1 MGRRPSMILVKEAQ
15 KIILDKLQ
23 PLEPEKIP
31 LLNTI
36 GAVLKEDVYAQ
47 RDNPPADN
55 SAMDGYSLRFNDISS
70 FDQNN
75 PPLLKV
81 VEDIPAG
88 QKPSKSIHSGEASRI
103 MTGALVPGG
112 ADTVVMVED
121 TEKKNGS
128 VVILKPQ
135 KKESHVRKQ
144 GEDFKKGALLLSK
157 GNLVTSSNISI
168 IATAG
173 YGELSVYRRPVV
185 AILSTGDELVDLDA
199 KAEDHQ
205 IINSNTYLL
214 ASQVL
219 ESGAKPM
226 LLGIVRDR
234 KNDIKEKLK
243 SADKADIIIT
253 SGGVSVGDYDFV
265 KDAIQDLGSEIVFWK
280 IAMKPGKPL
289 TFSMLSK
296 RPLFGL
302 PGNPVSSFVSF
313 EQFVRPAILKMSG
326 HANLL
331 RKTIRATLTK
341 DVKKKNDGRRH
352 FLRSSLTYENGSYS
366 VSVLSGQGSSMLAS
380 LASANSLLIIPESE
394 TELKAGQQVEVQ
406 VLRN

>member
-1 MGRRPSMILVKEAQ
+1 MILVKEAQ
-15 KIILDKLQ
+15 NIILEKLQ
-23 PLEPEKIP
+23 PLEPENIP
-31 LLNTI
+31 LLNTL
-36 GAVLKEDVYAQ
+36 GAVLQEDICAQ

-55 SAMDGYSLRFNDISS
+55 SAMDGYALRFNDISS
-70 FDQNN
+70 LDQNN
-75 PPLLKV
+75 PLSLKV

-88 QKPSKSIHSGEASRI
+88 QKPTKSIHPGEASRI
-103 MTGALVPGG
+103 MTGALVPSG

-128 VVILKPQ
+128 VSILKPQ
-135 KKESHVRKQ
+135 KKGSHVRKQ
-144 GEDFKKGALLLSK
+144 GEDFKKGDILLSK
-157 GNLVTSSNISI
+157 GDLVTSSNIAI

-173 YGELSVYRRPVV
+173 YAKLSVNRKPVV
-185 AILSTGDELVDLDA
+185 AILSTGDELVDVDA

-234 KNDIKEKLK
+234 KDDIKEKLK
-243 SADKADIIIT
+243 SANKADIIVT

-326 HANLL
+326 HTDIF
-331 RKTIRATLTK
+331 RKTIRATLTEGI
-341 DVKKKNDGRRH
+341 KKKDDGRRH
-352 FLRSSLTYENGSYS
+352 FLRSTLTYINGSYS
-366 VSVLSGQGSSMLAS
+366 VSALSGQGSNMLAS

-394 TELKAGQQVEVQ
+394 TELKSGQQVEVQ

>member
-1 MGRRPSMILVKEAQ
+1 MILVKEAQ
-15 KIILDKLQ
+15 NIILEKLQ
-23 PLEPEKIP
+23 PLEPENIP
-31 LLNTI
+31 LLNTL
-36 GAVLKEDVYAQ
+36 GAVLQEDICAQ

-55 SAMDGYSLRFNDISS
+55 SAMDGYALRFNDISS
-70 FDQNN
+70 LDQNN
-75 PPLLKV
+75 PLSLKV

-88 QKPSKSIHSGEASRI
+88 QKPTKSIHPGEASRI
-103 MTGALVPGG
+103 MTGAVVPGG
-112 ADTVVMVED
+112 ADTVVMVEE

-128 VVILKPQ
+128 VSILKPQ
-135 KKESHVRKQ
+135 KKGSHVRKQ
-144 GEDFKKGALLLSK
+144 GEDFKKGDILLSK
-157 GNLVTSSNISI
+157 GDLVTSSNIAI

-173 YGELSVYRRPVV
+173 YAKLSVNRKPVV
-185 AILSTGDELVDLDA
+185 AILSTGDELVDVDA

-219 ESGAKPM
+219 ECGAKPM

-234 KNDIKEKLK
+234 KDDIKEKLK
-243 SADKADIIIT
+243 SANKADIIVT

-265 KDAIQDLGSEIVFWK
+265 KDAIQDLGSDIVFWK

-289 TFSMLSK
+289 TFSMLNK

-326 HANLL
+326 HTDIF
-331 RKTIRATLTK
+331 RKTIRATLTEGI
-341 DVKKKNDGRRH
+341 KKKDDGRRH
-352 FLRSSLTYENGSYS
+352 FLRSTLTYINGSYS
-366 VSVLSGQGSSMLAS
+366 VSALSGQGSNMLAS

-394 TELKAGQQVEVQ
+394 TELKSGQQVEVQ

>member
-1 MGRRPSMILVKEAQ
+1 MILVKEAQ
-15 KIILDKLQ
+15 NIILEKLQ
-23 PLEPEKIP
+23 PLEPENIP
-31 LLNTI
+31 LLNTL
-36 GAVLKEDVYAQ
+36 GAVLQEDICAQ

-55 SAMDGYSLRFNDISS
+55 SAMDGYALRFNDISS
-70 FDQNN
+70 LDQNN
-75 PPLLKV
+75 PLSLKV

-88 QKPSKSIHSGEASRI
+88 QKPTKSINPGEASRI
-103 MTGALVPGG
+103 MTGAVVPGG
-112 ADTVVMVED
+112 ADTVVMVEE

-128 VVILKPQ
+128 VSILKPQ
-135 KKESHVRKQ
+135 KKGSHVRKQ
-144 GEDFKKGALLLSK
+144 GEDFKKGDILLSK
-157 GNLVTSSNISI
+157 GDLVTSSNIAI

-173 YGELSVYRRPVV
+173 YAKLSVNRKPVV
-185 AILSTGDELVDLDA
+185 AILSTGDELVDVDA

-234 KNDIKEKLK
+234 KDDIKEKLK
-243 SADKADIIIT
+243 SANKADIIVT

-265 KDAIQDLGSEIVFWK
+265 KDAIQDLGSDIVFWK

-289 TFSMLSK
+289 TFSMLNK

-326 HANLL
+326 HTDLL
-331 RKTIRATLTK
+331 RKTIRATLTE
-341 DVKKKNDGRRH
+341 DIKKKNDGRRH
-352 FLRSSLTYENGSYS
+352 FLRSNLTYQNGSYS
-366 VSVLSGQGSSMLAS
+366 VTVLSGQGSNMLAS

-394 TELKAGQQVEVQ
+394 TELKSGQQVEVQ

>member
-1 MGRRPSMILVKEAQ
+1 MILVKEAQ
-15 KIILDKLQ
+15 NIILEKLQ
-23 PLEPEKIP
+23 PLEPENIP
-31 LLNTI
+31 LLNTL
-36 GAVLKEDVYAQ
+36 GAVLQEDICAQ

-55 SAMDGYSLRFNDISS
+55 SAMDGYALRFNDISS
-70 FDQNN
+70 LDQNN
-75 PPLLKV
+75 PLSLKV

-88 QKPSKSIHSGEASRI
+88 QKPTKSINPGEASRI
-103 MTGALVPGG
+103 MTGAVVPGG
-112 ADTVVMVED
+112 ADTVVMVEE

-128 VVILKPQ
+128 VSILKPQ
-135 KKESHVRKQ
+135 KKGSHVRKQ
-144 GEDFKKGALLLSK
+144 GEDFKKGDILLSK
-157 GNLVTSSNISI
+157 GDLVTSSNIAI

-173 YGELSVYRRPVV
+173 YAKLSVNRKPVV
-185 AILSTGDELVDLDA
+185 AILSTGDELVDVDA

-234 KNDIKEKLK
+234 KDDIKEKLK
-243 SADKADIIIT
+243 SANKADIIVT

-326 HANLL
+326 HTDIF
-331 RKTIRATLTK
+331 RKTIRATLTEGI
-341 DVKKKNDGRRH
+341 KKKDDGRRH
-352 FLRSSLTYENGSYS
+352 FLRSTLTYINGSYS
-366 VSVLSGQGSSMLAS
+366 VSALSGQGSNMLAS

-394 TELKAGQQVEVQ
+394 TELKTGQQVEVQ

>member
-1 MGRRPSMILVKEAQ
+1 MILVKEAQ
-15 KIILDKLQ
+15 NIILEKLQ
-23 PLEPEKIP
+23 PLEPENIP
-31 LLNTI
+31 LLNTL
-36 GAVLKEDVYAQ
+36 GAVLQEDICAQ

-55 SAMDGYSLRFNDISS
+55 SAMDGYALRFNDISS
-70 FDQNN
+70 LDQNN
-75 PPLLKV
+75 PLSLKV

-88 QKPSKSIHSGEASRI
+88 QKPTKPIHPREASRI
-103 MTGALVPGG
+103 MTGAVVPGG

-128 VVILKPQ
+128 VSILKPQ
-135 KKESHVRKQ
+135 KKGSHVRKQ
-144 GEDFKKGALLLSK
+144 GEDFKKGDILLSK
-157 GNLVTSSNISI
+157 GDLVTSSNIAI

-173 YGELSVYRRPVV
+173 YAKLSVNRKPVV
-185 AILSTGDELVDLDA
+185 AILSTGDELVDVDA

-234 KNDIKEKLK
+234 KDDIKEKLK
-243 SADKADIIIT
+243 SANKADIIVT

-265 KDAIQDLGSEIVFWK
+265 KDAIQDLGSDIVFWK

-326 HANLL
+326 HTDLF
-331 RKTIRATLTK
+331 RKTIRATLTEGI
-341 DVKKKNDGRRH
+341 KKKNDGRRH
-352 FLRSSLTYENGSYS
+352 FVRSTLTYINGSYS
-366 VSVLSGQGSSMLAS
+366 VSALSGQGSNMLAS

-394 TELKAGQQVEVQ
+394 TELKSGQQVEVQ

>member
-1 MGRRPSMILVKEAQ
+1 MILVNEAR
-15 KIILDKLQ
+15 KIILEKLQ

-31 LLNTI
+31 LLNAV
-36 GAVLKEDVYAQ
+36 GAVLQEDIYAK

-55 SAMDGYSLRFNDISS
+55 SAMDGYALRFQDIASI
-70 FDQNN
+70 DQKN
-75 PPLLKV
+75 PTSLKV

-88 QKPSKSIHSGEASRI
+88 QKPSKSIHTGEASRI
-103 MTGALVPGG
+103 MTGALVPDG

-128 VVILKPQ
+128 VLILKQQ
-135 KKESHVRKQ
+135 KKGSHVRKQ
-144 GEDFKKGALLLSK
+144 GEDFNKGALLLSK
-157 GNLVTSSNISI
+157 GNLITSSNIPI

-173 YGELSVYRRPVV
+173 CAKLSVNRRPVV

-219 ESGAKPM
+219 ESGAQPM
-226 LLGIVRDR
+226 VLGIVRDR
-234 KNDIKEKLK
+234 KDDIKEKLK

-289 TFSMLSK
+289 TFSMLNK

-326 HANLL
+326 HTDLF
-331 RKTIRATLTK
+331 RKTIRATLTE
-341 DVKKKNDGRRH
+341 DIKKKSDGRRH
-352 FLRSSLTYENGSYS
+352 FLRSTLTYQNGNY
-366 VSVLSGQGSSMLAS
+366 VVTVLSGQGSNMLAS

-394 TELKAGQQVEVQ
+394 TELKSGQQVEVQ

>member
-1 MGRRPSMILVKEAQ
+1 MILVNEAQ
-15 KIILDKLQ
+15 KIILEKLQ

-31 LLNTI
+31 LLNAV
-36 GAVLKEDVYAQ
+36 GAVLQEDIYAK

-55 SAMDGYSLRFNDISS
+55 SAMDGYALHFEDIASL
-70 FDQNN
+70 DQKN
-75 PPLLKV
+75 PPSLKV

-88 QKPSKSIHSGEASRI
+88 QKPSKSIHTGEASRI
-103 MTGALVPGG
+103 MTGALVPDG

-128 VVILKPQ
+128 VLILKPQ
-135 KKESHVRKQ
+135 KKGSHVRKQ
-144 GEDFKKGALLLSK
+144 GEDFNKGALLLSK
-157 GNLVTSSNISI
+157 GNLVTSSNIPI

-173 YGELSVYRRPVV
+173 CAKLSVNRRPVV

-219 ESGAKPM
+219 ESGAQPM
-226 LLGIVRDR
+226 VLGIVRDR
-234 KNDIKEKLK
+234 KDDIKEKLK

-289 TFSMLSK
+289 TFSMLNK

-313 EQFVRPAILKMSG
+313 EQFVRPTILKMSG
-326 HANLL
+326 HTDLF
-331 RKTIRATLTK
+331 RKTIRATLTE
-341 DVKKKNDGRRH
+341 DIKKKNDGRRH
-352 FLRSSLTYENGSYS
+352 FLRSTLTYQNGNY
-366 VSVLSGQGSSMLAS
+366 VVTVLSGQGSNMLAS

-394 TELKAGQQVEVQ
+394 TELKSGQQVEVQ

>member
-1 MGRRPSMILVKEAQ
+1 MILVNEAQ
-15 KIILDKLQ
+15 KIILEKLQ

-31 LLNTI
+31 LLNAV
-36 GAVLKEDVYAQ
+36 GAVLQEDIYAK

-55 SAMDGYSLRFNDISS
+55 SAMDGYALRFEDIASL
-70 FDQNN
+70 DQKN
-75 PPLLKV
+75 PPSLKV

-88 QKPSKSIHSGEASRI
+88 QKPSKSIHTGEASRI
-103 MTGALVPGG
+103 MTGALVPDG

-128 VVILKPQ
+128 VLILKPQ
-135 KKESHVRKQ
+135 KKGSHVRKQ
-144 GEDFKKGALLLSK
+144 GEDFNKGALLLSK
-157 GNLVTSSNISI
+157 GNLITSSNIPI

-173 YGELSVYRRPVV
+173 CAKLSVNRRPVV

-219 ESGAKPM
+219 ESGAQPM
-226 LLGIVRDR
+226 VLGIVRDR
-234 KNDIKEKLK
+234 KDDIKEKLK

-289 TFSMLSK
+289 TFSMLNK

-326 HANLL
+326 HTDLL
-331 RKTIRATLTK
+331 RKTIRATLTE
-341 DVKKKNDGRRH
+341 DIKKKNDGRRH
-352 FLRSSLTYENGSYS
+352 FLRSNLTYQNGSYS
-366 VSVLSGQGSSMLAS
+366 VTVLSGQGSNMLAS

-394 TELKAGQQVEVQ
+394 TELKSGQQVEVQ

>member
-1 MGRRPSMILVKEAQ
+1 MILVKEAQ
-15 KIILDKLQ
+15 KIILEKLQ
-23 PLEPEKIP
+23 PLEPENIP
-31 LLNTI
+31 LLNTL
-36 GAVLKEDVYAQ
+36 GAVLQEDICAQ

-55 SAMDGYSLRFNDISS
+55 SAMDGYALRFNDISS
-70 FDQNN
+70 LDQNN
-75 PPLLKV
+75 PLSLKV

-88 QKPSKSIHSGEASRI
+88 QKPTKSINPGEASRI
-103 MTGALVPGG
+103 MTGAVVPGG
-112 ADTVVMVED
+112 ADTVVMVEE

-128 VVILKPQ
+128 VSILKPQ
-135 KKESHVRKQ
+135 KKGSHVRKQ
-144 GEDFKKGALLLSK
+144 GEDFKKGDILLSK
-157 GNLVTSSNISI
+157 GDLVTSSNIAI

-173 YGELSVYRRPVV
+173 YAKLSVNRKPVV
-185 AILSTGDELVDLDA
+185 AILSTGDELVDVDA

-234 KNDIKEKLK
+234 KDDIKEKLK
-243 SADKADIIIT
+243 SADEADIIIT

-265 KDAIQDLGSEIVFWK
+265 KDAIQDLGSDIVFWK

-326 HANLL
+326 HTDLF
-331 RKTIRATLTK
+331 RKTIRATLTE
-341 DVKKKNDGRRH
+341 DIKKKNDGRRH
-352 FLRSSLTYENGSYS
+352 FLRSTLTYINGSYS
-366 VSVLSGQGSSMLAS
+366 VSALSGQGSNMLAS

-394 TELKAGQQVEVQ
+394 TELKSGQQVEVQ

>member
-1 MGRRPSMILVKEAQ
+1 MILVKEAQ
-15 KIILDKLQ
+15 KIILEKLQ

-31 LLNTI
+31 LLN
-36 GAVLKEDVYAQ
+36 AVGSVLQEDIYAK

-55 SAMDGYSLRFNDISS
+55 SAMDGYALRFNDISS
-70 FDQNN
+70 LDQNY
-75 PPLLKV
+75 PASLKV

-103 MTGALVPGG
+103 MTGALVPDG

-128 VVILKPQ
+128 VLILKPQ
-135 KKESHVRKQ
+135 KGGSHVRKK
-144 GEDFKKGALLLSK
+144 GEDFKKGDLLLSK
-157 GNLVTSSNISI
+157 GNLVTPSNIAI

-173 YGELSVYRRPVV
+173 CAKLSVTRKPVV
-185 AILSTGDELVDLDA
+185 AILSTGDELVDVDA

-205 IINSNTYLL
+205 IVNSNSYLL

-226 LLGIVRDR
+226 ILGIVRDR
-234 KNDIKEKLK
+234 KDDIKEKLK

-313 EQFVRPAILKMSG
+313 EQFVRPAIRKMSG
-326 HANLL
+326 HADLF
-331 RKTIRATLTK
+331 RKTIRATLTENI
-341 DVKKKNDGRRH
+341 KKKKRWTET
-352 FLRSSLTYENGSYS
+352 F
-366 VSVLSGQGSSMLAS
+366 
-380 LASANSLLIIPESE
+380 PEISFN
-394 TELKAGQQVEVQ
+394 L
-406 VLRN
+406 

>member
-1 MGRRPSMILVKEAQ
+1 MILVKEAQ
-15 KIILDKLQ
+15 NIILEKLQ
-23 PLEPEKIP
+23 PLEPENIP
-31 LLNTI
+31 LLNTL
-36 GAVLKEDVYAQ
+36 GAVLQEDICAQ

-55 SAMDGYSLRFNDISS
+55 SAMDGYALRFNDISS
-70 FDQNN
+70 LDQNN
-75 PPLLKV
+75 PLSLKV

-88 QKPSKSIHSGEASRI
+88 QKPTKSINPGEASRI
-103 MTGALVPGG
+103 MTGAVVPGG
-112 ADTVVMVED
+112 ADTVVMVEE

-128 VVILKPQ
+128 VSILKPQ
-135 KKESHVRKQ
+135 KKGSHVRKQ
-144 GEDFKKGALLLSK
+144 GEDFKKGDILLSK
-157 GNLVTSSNISI
+157 GDLVTSSNIAI

-173 YGELSVYRRPVV
+173 YAKLSVNRKPVV
-185 AILSTGDELVDLDA
+185 AILSTGDELVDVDA

-234 KNDIKEKLK
+234 KDDIKEKLK
-243 SADKADIIIT
+243 SADEADIIIT

-326 HANLL
+326 HTDIF
-331 RKTIRATLTK
+331 RKTIRATLTEGI
-341 DVKKKNDGRRH
+341 KKKDDGRRH
-352 FLRSSLTYENGSYS
+352 FLRSTLTYINGSYS
-366 VSVLSGQGSSMLAS
+366 VSALSGQGSNMLAS

-394 TELKAGQQVEVQ
+394 TELKSGQQVEVQ

>member
-1 MGRRPSMILVKEAQ
+1 MILVKEAQ
-15 KIILDKLQ
+15 NIILEKLQ
-23 PLEPEKIP
+23 PLEPENIP
-31 LLNTI
+31 LLNTL
-36 GAVLKEDVYAQ
+36 GAVLQEDICAQ

-55 SAMDGYSLRFNDISS
+55 SAMDGYALRFNDISS
-70 FDQNN
+70 LDQNN
-75 PPLLKV
+75 PLSLKV

-88 QKPSKSIHSGEASRI
+88 QKPTKSINPGEASRI
-103 MTGALVPGG
+103 MTGAVVPGG
-112 ADTVVMVED
+112 ADTVVMVEE

-128 VVILKPQ
+128 VSILKPQ
-135 KKESHVRKQ
+135 KKGSHVRKQ
-144 GEDFKKGALLLSK
+144 GEDFKKGDILLSK
-157 GNLVTSSNISI
+157 GDLVTSSNIAI

-173 YGELSVYRRPVV
+173 YAKLSVNRKPVV
-185 AILSTGDELVDLDA
+185 AILSTGDELVDVDA

-234 KNDIKEKLK
+234 KDDIKEKLK
-243 SADKADIIIT
+243 SANKADIIVT

-326 HANLL
+326 HTDIF
-331 RKTIRATLTK
+331 RKTIRATLTEGI
-341 DVKKKNDGRRH
+341 KKKDDGRRH
-352 FLRSSLTYENGSYS
+352 FLRSTLTYINGSYS
-366 VSVLSGQGSSMLAS
+366 VSALSGQGSNMLAS

-394 TELKAGQQVEVQ
+394 TELKSGQQVEVQ

>member
-1 MGRRPSMILVKEAQ
+1 MILVKEAQ
-15 KIILDKLQ
+15 KIILEKLQ

-31 LLNTI
+31 LLNTV
-36 GAVLKEDVYAQ
+36 GAVLQEDICAQ

-55 SAMDGYSLRFNDISS
+55 SAMDGYALPFNDISS
-70 FDQNN
+70 LDQNN
-75 PPLLKV
+75 PLSLKV

-88 QKPSKSIHSGEASRI
+88 QKPTKSIHPGEASRI
-103 MTGALVPGG
+103 MTGALVPSG

-128 VVILKPQ
+128 VLILKPQ
-135 KKESHVRKQ
+135 KKGSHVRKQ
-144 GEDFKKGALLLSK
+144 GEDFKKGDILLSK
-157 GNLVTSSNISI
+157 GDLVTSLNIAI

-173 YGELSVYRRPVV
+173 YAKLSVNRKPVV
-185 AILSTGDELVDLDA
+185 AILSTGDELVDVGA

-214 ASQVL
+214 ASKVL

-234 KNDIKEKLK
+234 KDDIKEKLK
-243 SADKADIIIT
+243 SADEADIIIT

-265 KDAIQDLGSEIVFWK
+265 KDAIQDLGSDIVFWK

-289 TFSMLSK
+289 TFSMLNK

-326 HANLL
+326 HTDLF
-331 RKTIRATLTK
+331 RKTILATLTE
-341 DVKKKNDGRRH
+341 DIKKKNDGRRH
-352 FLRSSLTYENGSYS
+352 FLRSTLTYINGSYS
-366 VSVLSGQGSSMLAS
+366 VSRLSGQGSSMLAS

-394 TELKAGQQVEVQ
+394 TELKSGQQVEVQ

>member
-1 MGRRPSMILVKEAQ
+1 MILVKEAQ
-15 KIILDKLQ
+15 NIILEKLQ

-31 LLNTI
+31 LLNTL
-36 GAVLKEDVYAQ
+36 GAVLQEDICAQ

-55 SAMDGYSLRFNDISS
+55 SAMDGYALRFNDISS
-70 FDQNN
+70 IDQNN
-75 PPLLKV
+75 PLSLKV

-88 QKPSKSIHSGEASRI
+88 QKPRKSINPGEASRI
-103 MTGALVPGG
+103 MTGAVVPGG

-121 TEKKNGS
+121 TKKKNGS
-128 VVILKPQ
+128 VSILKPQ

-144 GEDFKKGALLLSK
+144 GEDFKKGDILLSK
-157 GNLVTSSNISI
+157 GDLVTSSNIAI

-173 YGELSVYRRPVV
+173 YAKLSVNRKPVV
-185 AILSTGDELVDLDA
+185 AILSTGDELVDVDA

-234 KNDIKEKLK
+234 KDDIKEKLK
-243 SADKADIIIT
+243 SANKADIIVT

-326 HANLL
+326 HTDIF
-331 RKTIRATLTK
+331 RKTIRATLTEGI
-341 DVKKKNDGRRH
+341 KKKDDGRRH
-352 FLRSSLTYENGSYS
+352 FLRSTLTYINGSYS
-366 VSVLSGQGSSMLAS
+366 VSALSGQGSNMLAS

-394 TELKAGQQVEVQ
+394 TELKSGQQVEVQ

>member
-1 MGRRPSMILVKEAQ
+1 MILVKEAQ
-15 KIILDKLQ
+15 NIILEKLQ
-23 PLEPEKIP
+23 PLEPENIP
-31 LLNTI
+31 LLNTL
-36 GAVLKEDVYAQ
+36 GAVLQEDICAQ

-55 SAMDGYSLRFNDISS
+55 SAMDGYALRFNDISS
-70 FDQNN
+70 LDQNN
-75 PPLLKV
+75 PLSLKV

-88 QKPSKSIHSGEASRI
+88 QKPTKSINPGEASRI
-103 MTGALVPGG
+103 MTGAVVPGG
-112 ADTVVMVED
+112 ADTVVMVEE

-128 VVILKPQ
+128 VSILKPQ

-144 GEDFKKGALLLSK
+144 GEDFKKGDILLSK
-157 GNLVTSSNISI
+157 GDLVTSSNIAI

-173 YGELSVYRRPVV
+173 YAKLSVNRKPVV
-185 AILSTGDELVDLDA
+185 AILSTGDELVDVGA

-234 KNDIKEKLK
+234 KDDIKEKLK
-243 SADKADIIIT
+243 SADEADIIIT

-265 KDAIQDLGSEIVFWK
+265 KDAIQDLGSDIVFWK

-326 HANLL
+326 HTDIF
-331 RKTIRATLTK
+331 RKTIRATLTEGI
-341 DVKKKNDGRRH
+341 KKKDDGRRH
-352 FLRSSLTYENGSYS
+352 FLRSTLTYINGSYS
-366 VSVLSGQGSSMLAS
+366 VSALSGQGSNMLAS

-394 TELKAGQQVEVQ
+394 TELKSGQQVEVQ

>member
-1 MGRRPSMILVKEAQ
+1 MILVNEAQ
-15 KIILDKLQ
+15 KIILEKLQ

-31 LLNTI
+31 LLNAV
-36 GAVLKEDVYAQ
+36 GAVLQEDIYAK

-55 SAMDGYSLRFNDISS
+55 SAMDGYALRFEDIASL
-70 FDQNN
+70 DQKN
-75 PPLLKV
+75 PPSLKV

-88 QKPSKSIHSGEASRI
+88 QKPSKSIHTGEASRI
-103 MTGALVPGG
+103 MTGALVPDG

-128 VVILKPQ
+128 VLILKPQ
-135 KKESHVRKQ
+135 KKGSHVRKQ
-144 GEDFKKGALLLSK
+144 GEDFNKGALLLSK
-157 GNLVTSSNISI
+157 GNLVTSSNIPI

-173 YGELSVYRRPVV
+173 CAKLSVNRRPVV

-219 ESGAKPM
+219 ESGAQPM
-226 LLGIVRDR
+226 VLGIVRDR
-234 KNDIKEKLK
+234 KDDIKEKLK

-289 TFSMLSK
+289 TFSMLNK

-313 EQFVRPAILKMSG
+313 EQFVRPTILKMSG
-326 HANLL
+326 HTDLF
-331 RKTIRATLTK
+331 RKTIRATLTE
-341 DVKKKNDGRRH
+341 DIKKKNDGRRH
-352 FLRSSLTYENGSYS
+352 FLRSTLTYQNGNY
-366 VSVLSGQGSSMLAS
+366 VVTVLSGQGSNMLAS

-394 TELKAGQQVEVQ
+394 TELKSGQQVEVQ

>member
-1 MGRRPSMILVKEAQ
+1 MILVKEAQ
-15 KIILDKLQ
+15 NIILEKLQ
-23 PLEPEKIP
+23 PLEPENIP
-31 LLNTI
+31 LLNTL
-36 GAVLKEDVYAQ
+36 GAVLQEDICAQ

-55 SAMDGYSLRFNDISS
+55 SAMDGYALRFNDISS
-70 FDQNN
+70 LDQNN
-75 PPLLKV
+75 PLSLKV

-88 QKPSKSIHSGEASRI
+88 QKPTKSINPGEASRI
-103 MTGALVPGG
+103 MTGAVVPGG
-112 ADTVVMVED
+112 ADTVVMVEE

-128 VVILKPQ
+128 VSILKPQ
-135 KKESHVRKQ
+135 KKGSHVRKQ
-144 GEDFKKGALLLSK
+144 GEDFKKGDILLSK
-157 GNLVTSSNISI
+157 GDLVTSSNIAI

-173 YGELSVYRRPVV
+173 YAKLSVNRKPVV
-185 AILSTGDELVDLDA
+185 AILSTGDELVDVDA

-234 KNDIKEKLK
+234 KDYIKEKLK
-243 SADKADIIIT
+243 SADEADIIIT

-326 HANLL
+326 HTDIF
-331 RKTIRATLTK
+331 RKTIRATLTEGI
-341 DVKKKNDGRRH
+341 KKKDDGRRH
-352 FLRSSLTYENGSYS
+352 FLRSTLTYINGSYS
-366 VSVLSGQGSSMLAS
+366 VSALSGQGSNMLAS

-394 TELKAGQQVEVQ
+394 TELKSGQQVEVQ

>member
-1 MGRRPSMILVKEAQ
+1 
-15 KIILDKLQ
+15 
-23 PLEPEKIP
+23 
-31 LLNTI
+31 
-36 GAVLKEDVYAQ
+36 LKQ
-47 RDNPPADN
+47 
-55 SAMDGYSLRFNDISS
+55 
-70 FDQNN
+70 
-75 PPLLKV
+75 
-81 VEDIPAG
+81 
-88 QKPSKSIHSGEASRI
+88 
-103 MTGALVPGG
+103 
-112 ADTVVMVED
+112 
-121 TEKKNGS
+121 
-128 VVILKPQ
+128 Q
-135 KKESHVRKQ
+135 KKGSHVRKQ
-144 GEDFKKGALLLSK
+144 GEDFNKGALLLSK
-157 GNLVTSSNISI
+157 GNLITSSNIPI

-173 YGELSVYRRPVV
+173 CAKLSVNRRPVV

-219 ESGAKPM
+219 ESGAQPM
-226 LLGIVRDR
+226 VLGIVRDR
-234 KNDIKEKLK
+234 KDDIKEKLK

-289 TFSMLSK
+289 TFSMLNK

-326 HANLL
+326 HTDLL
-331 RKTIRATLTK
+331 RKTIRATLTE
-341 DVKKKNDGRRH
+341 DIKKKNDGRRH
-352 FLRSSLTYENGSYS
+352 FLRSNLTYQNGSYS
-366 VSVLSGQGSSMLAS
+366 VTVLSGQGSNMLAS

-394 TELKAGQQVEVQ
+394 TELKSGQQVEVQ

>member
-1 MGRRPSMILVKEAQ
+1 MILVKEAQ
-15 KIILDKLQ
+15 NIILEKLQ
-23 PLEPEKIP
+23 PLEPENIP
-31 LLNTI
+31 LLNTL
-36 GAVLKEDVYAQ
+36 GAVLQEDICAQ

-55 SAMDGYSLRFNDISS
+55 SAMDGYALRFNDISS
-70 FDQNN
+70 LDQNN
-75 PPLLKV
+75 PLSLKV

-88 QKPSKSIHSGEASRI
+88 QKPTKSINPGEASRI
-103 MTGALVPGG
+103 MTGAVVPGG
-112 ADTVVMVED
+112 ADTVVMVEE

-128 VVILKPQ
+128 VSILKPQ
-135 KKESHVRKQ
+135 KKGSHVRKQ
-144 GEDFKKGALLLSK
+144 GEDFKKGDILLSK
-157 GNLVTSSNISI
+157 GDLVTSSNIAI

-173 YGELSVYRRPVV
+173 YAKLSVNRKPVV
-185 AILSTGDELVDLDA
+185 AILSTGDELVDVDA

-234 KNDIKEKLK
+234 KDDIKEKLK
-243 SADKADIIIT
+243 SANKADIIVT

-326 HANLL
+326 HTDLF
-331 RKTIRATLTK
+331 RKTIRATLTEGI
-341 DVKKKNDGRRH
+341 KKKNDGRRH
-352 FLRSSLTYENGSYS
+352 FVRSTLTYINGSYS
-366 VSVLSGQGSSMLAS
+366 VSALSGQGSNMLAS

-394 TELKAGQQVEVQ
+394 TELKSGQQVEVQ

>member
-1 MGRRPSMILVKEAQ
+1 MILVKEAQ
-15 KIILDKLQ
+15 NIILEKLQ
-23 PLEPEKIP
+23 PLEPENIP
-31 LLNTI
+31 LLNTL
-36 GAVLKEDVYAQ
+36 GAVLQEDICAQ

-55 SAMDGYSLRFNDISS
+55 SAMDGYALRFNDISS
-70 FDQNN
+70 LDQNN
-75 PPLLKV
+75 PLSLKV

-88 QKPSKSIHSGEASRI
+88 QKPTKSINPGEASRI
-103 MTGALVPGG
+103 MTGAVVPGG
-112 ADTVVMVED
+112 ADTVVMVEE

-128 VVILKPQ
+128 VSILKPQ
-135 KKESHVRKQ
+135 KKGSHVRKQ
-144 GEDFKKGALLLSK
+144 GEDFKKGDILLSK
-157 GNLVTSSNISI
+157 GDLVTSSNIAI

-173 YGELSVYRRPVV
+173 YAKLSVNRKPVV
-185 AILSTGDELVDLDA
+185 AILSTGDELVDVDA

-234 KNDIKEKLK
+234 KDDIKEKLK
-243 SADKADIIIT
+243 SADEADIIIT

-265 KDAIQDLGSEIVFWK
+265 KDAIQDLGSDIVFWK

-326 HANLL
+326 HTDLF
-331 RKTIRATLTK
+331 RKTICATLTK
-341 DVKKKNDGRRH
+341 DIKKKNDGRRH
-352 FLRSSLTYENGSYS
+352 FLRSTLTYINGSYS
-366 VSVLSGQGSSMLAS
+366 VSALSGQGSNMLAS

-394 TELKAGQQVEVQ
+394 TELKSGQQVEVQ

>member
-1 MGRRPSMILVKEAQ
+1 MILVKEAQ
-15 KIILDKLQ
+15 KIILGKIQ

-31 LLNTI
+31 LLNTL
-36 GAVLKEDVYAQ
+36 GAVLQEDICAQ

-55 SAMDGYSLRFNDISS
+55 SAMDGYALRFNDISS
-70 FDQNN
+70 IGQNN
-75 PPLLKV
+75 PLSLKV

-88 QKPSKSIHSGEASRI
+88 QKPRKSINPGEASRI
-103 MTGALVPGG
+103 MTGAVVPGG

-121 TEKKNGS
+121 TKKKNGS
-128 VVILKPQ
+128 VSILKPQ
-135 KKESHVRKQ
+135 KKGSHVRKQ
-144 GEDFKKGALLLSK
+144 GEDFKKGDILLSK
-157 GNLVTSSNISI
+157 GDLVTSSNIAI

-173 YGELSVYRRPVV
+173 YAKLSVNRKPVV
-185 AILSTGDELVDLDA
+185 AILSTGDELVDVDA

-234 KNDIKEKLK
+234 KDDIKEKLK
-243 SADKADIIIT
+243 SANKADIIVT

-326 HANLL
+326 HTDIF
-331 RKTIRATLTK
+331 RKTIRATLTEGI
-341 DVKKKNDGRRH
+341 KKKDDGRRH
-352 FLRSSLTYENGSYS
+352 FLRSTLTYINGSYS
-366 VSVLSGQGSSMLAS
+366 VSALSGQGSNMLAS

-394 TELKAGQQVEVQ
+394 TELKSGQQVEVQ

>member
-1 MGRRPSMILVKEAQ
+1 MILVKEAQ
-15 KIILDKLQ
+15 KIILEKLQ
-23 PLEPEKIP
+23 PLEPENIP
-31 LLNTI
+31 LLNTL
-36 GAVLKEDVYAQ
+36 GAVLQEDICAQ

-55 SAMDGYSLRFNDISS
+55 SAMDGYALRFNDISS
-70 FDQNN
+70 LDQNN
-75 PPLLKV
+75 PLSLKV

-88 QKPSKSIHSGEASRI
+88 QKPTKSINPGEASRI
-103 MTGALVPGG
+103 MTGAVVPGG
-112 ADTVVMVED
+112 ADTVVMVEE

-128 VVILKPQ
+128 VSILKPQ
-135 KKESHVRKQ
+135 KKGSHVRKQ
-144 GEDFKKGALLLSK
+144 GEDFKKGDILLSK
-157 GNLVTSSNISI
+157 GDLVTSSNIAI

-173 YGELSVYRRPVV
+173 YAKLSVNRKPVV
-185 AILSTGDELVDLDA
+185 AILSTGDELVDVDA

-234 KNDIKEKLK
+234 KDDIKEKLK
-243 SADKADIIIT
+243 SADEADIIIT

-265 KDAIQDLGSEIVFWK
+265 KDAIQDLGSDIVFWK

-326 HANLL
+326 HTDLF
-331 RKTIRATLTK
+331 RKTIRATLTE
-341 DVKKKNDGRRH
+341 DIKKKNDGRRH
-352 FLRSSLTYENGSYS
+352 FVRSTLTYINGSYS
-366 VSVLSGQGSSMLAS
+366 VSALSGQGSNMLAS

-394 TELKAGQQVEVQ
+394 TELKSGQQVEVQ

>member
-1 MGRRPSMILVKEAQ
+1 MILVNEAQ
-15 KIILDKLQ
+15 KIILEKLQ
-23 PLEPEKIP
+23 PLGPEKMP
-31 LLNTI
+31 LLNTV
-36 GAVLKEDVYAQ
+36 GAVLQEDIYAQ

-55 SAMDGYSLRFNDISS
+55 SAMDGYALQFNDISS
-70 FDQNN
+70 VDQNH
-75 PPLLKV
+75 PASLKV

-88 QKPSKSIHSGEASRI
+88 QKPSKSIHPGEASRI
-103 MTGALVPGG
+103 MTGALLPGG

-128 VVILKPQ
+128 VLILKPQ
-135 KKESHVRKQ
+135 KKGSHIRKQ

-157 GNLVTSSNISI
+157 GNLVTSSNIGI

-173 YGELSVYRRPVV
+173 YAKLSVNRRPVV
-185 AILSTGDELVDLDA
+185 AILSTGDELVDVDA

-226 LLGIVRDR
+226 LLGIVSDR
-234 KNDIKEKLK
+234 KDDIKEKLK

-326 HANLL
+326 HTDLF
-331 RKTIRATLTK
+331 RKTIRATLSE
-341 DVKKKNDGRRH
+341 DIKKKNDGRRH
-352 FLRSSLTYENGSYS
+352 FLRSTLTYKNGSYS

-394 TELKAGQQVEVQ
+394 TELKSGEQVEVQ

>member
-1 MGRRPSMILVKEAQ
+1 MILVKEAQ
-15 KIILDKLQ
+15 NIILEKLQ

-31 LLNTI
+31 LLNTV
-36 GAVLKEDVYAQ
+36 GAVLQEDICAH

-55 SAMDGYSLRFNDISS
+55 SAMDGYALRFNDISS
-70 FDQNN
+70 LDQNN
-75 PPLLKV
+75 PLSLKV

-88 QKPSKSIHSGEASRI
+88 QKPTKSINPGEASRI
-103 MTGALVPGG
+103 MTGAVVPGG
-112 ADTVVMVED
+112 ADTVVMVEE

-128 VVILKPQ
+128 VSILKPQ
-135 KKESHVRKQ
+135 KKGSHVRKQ
-144 GEDFKKGALLLSK
+144 GEDFKKGDILLSK
-157 GNLVTSSNISI
+157 GDLVTSSNIAI

-173 YGELSVYRRPVV
+173 YAKLSVNRKPVV
-185 AILSTGDELVDLDA
+185 AILSTGDELVDVDA

-234 KNDIKEKLK
+234 KDDIKEKLK
-243 SADKADIIIT
+243 SANKADIIVT

-326 HANLL
+326 HTDIF
-331 RKTIRATLTK
+331 RKTIRATLTEGI
-341 DVKKKNDGRRH
+341 KKKDDGRRH
-352 FLRSSLTYENGSYS
+352 FLRSTLTYINGSYS
-366 VSVLSGQGSSMLAS
+366 VSALSGQGSNMLAS

-394 TELKAGQQVEVQ
+394 TELKSGQQVEVQ

>member
-1 MGRRPSMILVKEAQ
+1 MILVNKAQ
-15 KIILDKLQ
+15 KIILEKLQ
-23 PLEPEKIP
+23 PLDPEKIP
-31 LLNTI
+31 LI
-36 GAVLKEDVYAQ
+36 DAVGAVLHEDIYAL

-55 SAMDGYSLRFNDISS
+55 SAMDGYALRFEDISPTA
-70 FDQNN
+70 QNN
-75 PPLLKV
+75 PTSLKV
-81 VEDIPAG
+81 IEDIPAG
-88 QKPSKSIHSGEASRI
+88 IKPTKPIRSGEASRI
-103 MTGALVPGG
+103 MTGALVPDG
-112 ADTVVMVED
+112 ADTVVMVEH
-121 TEKKNGS
+121 TEKKNDS
-128 VVILKPQ
+128 VLILKPQ
-135 KKESHVRKQ
+135 KEGTHIRKQ
-144 GEDFKKGALLLSK
+144 GEDFKKDDLLLSK

-173 YGELSVYRRPVV
+173 YAELSVYRRPVV
-185 AILSTGDELVDLDA
+185 AILSTGDELVDIGA

-219 ESGAKPM
+219 ESGAKPV

-234 KNDIKEKLK
+234 KDDIKEKLE

-289 TFSMLSK
+289 TFSMLGK

-326 HANLL
+326 QTDLF
-331 RKTIRATLTK
+331 RKTISAILTE
-341 DVKKKNDGRRH
+341 DIKKKNDGRRH
-352 FLRSSLTYENGSYS
+352 FLRSTLTYKKGSYF

-380 LASANSLLIIPESE
+380 LASANSLLIIPETE
-394 TELKAGQQVEVQ
+394 TELKSGQQVEVQ

>member
-1 MGRRPSMILVKEAQ
+1 MILVKEAQ
-15 KIILDKLQ
+15 NIILEKLQ
-23 PLEPEKIP
+23 PLEPENIP
-31 LLNTI
+31 LLNTL
-36 GAVLKEDVYAQ
+36 GAVLQEDICAQ

-55 SAMDGYSLRFNDISS
+55 SAMDGYALRFNDISS
-70 FDQNN
+70 LDQNN
-75 PPLLKV
+75 PLSLKV

-88 QKPSKSIHSGEASRI
+88 QKPTKSINPGEASRI
-103 MTGALVPGG
+103 MTGAVVPGG
-112 ADTVVMVED
+112 ADTVVMVEE

-128 VVILKPQ
+128 VSILKPQ
-135 KKESHVRKQ
+135 KKGSHVRKQ
-144 GEDFKKGALLLSK
+144 GEDFKKGDILLSK
-157 GNLVTSSNISI
+157 GDLVTSSNIAI

-173 YGELSVYRRPVV
+173 YAKLSVNRKPVV
-185 AILSTGDELVDLDA
+185 AILSTGDELVDVDA

-234 KNDIKEKLK
+234 KDDIKEKLK
-243 SADKADIIIT
+243 SANKADIIVT

-265 KDAIQDLGSEIVFWK
+265 KDAIQDLGSDIVFWK

-326 HANLL
+326 HTDLF
-331 RKTIRATLTK
+331 RKTILATLTE
-341 DVKKKNDGRRH
+341 DIKKKNDGRRH
-352 FLRSSLTYENGSYS
+352 FLRSTLTYINGSYS
-366 VSVLSGQGSSMLAS
+366 VSALSGQGSNMLAS

-394 TELKAGQQVEVQ
+394 TELKSGQQVEVQ